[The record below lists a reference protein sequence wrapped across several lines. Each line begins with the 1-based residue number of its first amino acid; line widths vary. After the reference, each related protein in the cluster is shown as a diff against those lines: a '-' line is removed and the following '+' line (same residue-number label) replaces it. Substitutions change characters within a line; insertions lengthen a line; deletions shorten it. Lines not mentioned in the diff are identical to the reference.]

1 MKRRTFLQAVAATT
15 LSAQV
20 LRAESTERA
29 KIVAG
34 QIGTRHAHASGKFEA
49 MRKLAGDYHVVGI
62 VEPDEAS
69 RARASGQAVYRDVPW
84 LSEEQLL
91 SNENLQVVAIE
102 TTLADATPT
111 ALRAIEAGKHIHLDK
126 PGGADYAAFA
136 QMRSLAEERG
146 LTVQMGYM
154 LRYNPAF
161 ELLFRACDE
170 KWFGEII
177 EVNACMGKLAPAGLR
192 RELAEHPG
200 YGMFELACHLI
211 DAVVTIL
218 GKPTQVIPFAVATR
232 APDDTFIDYQLAVLR
247 YPRALVTVRCN
258 HADPDGFPR
267 RMFEVI
273 GSAGSL
279 RIEPLE
285 SGNVT
290 LQLSR
295 DVEGYKKGRRSL
307 SLKNQGGRYDAEFVD
322 LAQVVRGEKALAWD
336 AAHDIAVHETAL
348 RAAGAWSE

>member
-1 MKRRTFLQAVAATT
+1 MKRRTFLQTIAATSLT
-15 LSAQV
+15 TQILQ
-20 LRAESTERA
+20 AESDERA

-34 QIGTRHAHASGKFEA
+34 QIGTRHAHASGKFQA
-49 MRKLAGDYHVVGI
+49 MRTLTDDYQVIGI
-62 VEPDEAS
+62 VEPDETS

-84 LSEEQLL
+84 LSEDQLL
-91 SNENLQVVAIE
+91 SNEDLRVVAIE
-102 TTLADATPT
+102 TTLADAIPT

-126 PGGADYAAFA
+126 PGGADHAAFA
-136 QMRSLAEERG
+136 RMRSLAEERG

-161 ELLFRACDE
+161 ELLFRACKE

-200 YGMFELACHLI
+200 HGMFELACHLI

-218 GKPTQVIPFAVATR
+218 GKPSQVTPLGVATR
-232 APDDTFIDYQLAVLR
+232 APDDPLVDYQLAVLT
-247 YPRALVTVRCN
+247 YPRALATVRCN

-290 LQLSR
+290 LQLSK
-295 DVEGYKKGRRSL
+295 DVEDYKKGRHSL
-307 SLKNQGGRYDAEFVD
+307 SLKSQGGRYDAEFVD
-322 LAQVVRGEKALAWD
+322 LAKAIRGEKALAWN

-348 RAAGAWSE
+348 RAAGV